1 MVEMHVFKTPGE
13 MNKML
18 SNNDAVEF
26 LYTHLGRFGDSKRA
40 IGLCLDYALSD
51 EPNKGGFVIIAY
63 EKSNIAGLLI
73 MNKTAMKD
81 YIPSNILV
89 YVAVHEDMRGKGL
102 GSMIIKK
109 AFEEADGDVK
119 LHVEYD
125 NPAKQLYERL
135 GMTNK
140 YAEMR
145 YKKEN

>member
-1 MVEMHVFKTPGE
+1 MFNMHIFKNRET
-13 MNKML
+13 MNKVV
-18 SNNDAVEF
+18 SEKEIIEF
-26 LYTHLGRFGDSKRA
+26 LYEHLDKFGDSRKA

-51 EPNKGGFVIIAY
+51 EPNKGGFVIAAY
-63 EKSNIAGLLI
+63 EGDRLVGALI
-73 MNKTAMKD
+73 MNKTAMKE

-89 YVAVHEDMRGKGL
+89 YVAVHGDMRGKGL
-102 GSMIIKK
+102 GSQIIKK

-125 NPAKQLYERL
+125 NPAKRLYERL

-145 YKKEN
+145 YIKE

>member
-1 MVEMHVFKTPGE
+1 MFNMHTWKNAE
-13 MNKML
+13 AMNKML
-18 SNNDAVEF
+18 TKGDAVDF
-26 LYTHLGRFGDSKRA
+26 LFKHLGKFGDSKEA

-51 EPNKGGFVIIAY
+51 EPNKGGFVIGAY
-63 EKSNIAGLLI
+63 EDDTLAGLLI
-73 MNKTAMKD
+73 MNTTAMKD

-102 GSMIIKK
+102 GSKIIRK

-125 NPAKQLYERL
+125 NPAKRLYERL

-145 YKKEN
+145 YIKEH